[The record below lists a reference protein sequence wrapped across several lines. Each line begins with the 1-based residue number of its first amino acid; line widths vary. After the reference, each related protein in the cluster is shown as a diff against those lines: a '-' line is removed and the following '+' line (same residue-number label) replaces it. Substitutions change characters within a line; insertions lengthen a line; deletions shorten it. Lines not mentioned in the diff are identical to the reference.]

1 MNKSQDSLNVKKIK
15 NSKSF
20 LYQGVSITLLKAD
33 NFLHN
38 VRREEVVIEATSIHE
53 INCLIENWRNLCL
66 LLQDEAELNQMIK
79 KKLSHQYW
87 EFAEVFSKVTSDQLS
102 LHKNKM
108 NHNIILKKKNN
119 LTLSSLYSMS
129 LKQLKLIKTYLEN
142 YLKKNFIVS
151 SDASYTSSVLFA
163 KKSEEEWHFCVD
175 YQKLNVITKKNWYLL
190 SLIEKTLTHLTR
202 AKVFIK
208 LNIRQVFYQIQMKKS
223 VENLI
228 IFWTRY
234 RFYKYKILSFDLCN
248 RLTSFQRYINDV
260 LFDYLNDFCTVYV
273 NDILIYSEDSLK
285 HNAQVKKMLQH
296 LKEAELQT
304 NIKKSEFSVQSTK
317 FLSFII
323 STESIVMNSDKVSVI
338 KNWLLSKS
346 VKKIQF
352 FLRFCNFYCC
362 SLKKWGWVIHSLTKL
377 TAKEVWHILRE
388 LKIQIFEKVKK
399 LVLSD
404 TV

>member
-1 MNKSQDSLNVKKIK
+1 M
-15 NSKSF
+15 
-20 LYQGVSITLLKAD
+20 
-33 NFLHN
+33 
-38 VRREEVVIEATSIHE
+38 
-53 INCLIENWRNLCL
+53 
-66 LLQDEAELNQMIK
+66 
-79 KKLSHQYW
+79 
-87 EFAEVFSKVTSDQLS
+87 TSDQLS
-102 LHKNKM
+102 LHKNKV

-119 LTLSSLYSMS
+119 LILSSLYSML

-142 YLKKNFIVS
+142 HLKKSFIVS
-151 SDASYTSSVLFA
+151 SDASYASSVLFA
-163 KKSEEEWHFCVD
+163 KKSEEEWCFCVD
-175 YQKLNVITKKNWYLL
+175 YQKLNIITKKNWYSL
-190 SLIEKTLTHLTR
+190 SLIEKILTHLAR
-202 AKVFIK
+202 AKIFIK

-223 VENLI
+223 VKDLI
-228 IFWTRY
+228 TFQTRY

-248 RLTSFQRYINDV
+248 ELTSFQRYINDV